1 VGKEIA
7 VDMVKINKKIEG
19 INTELKKKFKQFDED
34 LGLFKGKVEKL
45 YEQDRKRFNQI
56 KKGEQ
61 AMI

>member
-1 VGKEIA
+1 
-7 VDMVKINKKIEG
+7 MVKINKKIEG